1 LKQKTVAACMKTADL
16 SPIDLLPR
24 RIAMNRLLSSVAA
37 ACMFGLFFL
46 LVAVPP
52 GHMPGLGAASD
63 PFASTFSIVGI
74 DLATGDIGVAVQ
86 SKFPNVRPI
95 VPWAEAGV
103 GAIATQ
109 SFINVSYGPKGLAL
123 LRNGATAEETL
134 RILIANDTNRD
145 VRQVGIIDAKGNSA
159 SWTGRECF
167 DWAGGIT
174 GTNVGGKG
182 VVITGKGFAAQGNT
196 LVGKETIE
204 ALARTFQQTSGSLA
218 DKLVAAIVAGGK
230 AGGDRRGEESAALL
244 VKRKGAGYDGTTDD
258 LIDISI
264 YDHPRPLLELERLY
278 KLHKLYYF
286 RTDENHLIKIDPP
299 LCKELQEILSNKP
312 YKGFQFYDGPVSGVF
327 DAKTK
332 KALQDFMGW
341 ENYDVRIRDDD
352 RIDREVLDDIRKN
365 YAEWKSVKK

>member
-1 LKQKTVAACMKTADL
+1 MKRLASAIIGIAAF
-16 SPIDLLPR
+16 
-24 RIAMNRLLSSVAA
+24 V
-37 ACMFGLFFL
+37 LFFL
-46 LVAVPP
+46 VASTSYRSPRQV
-52 GHMPGLGAASD
+52 LASSE
-63 PFASTFSIVGI
+63 PFVSTFSIVGVDPI
-74 DLATGDIGVAVQ
+74 TGDIGVAVQ

-109 SFINVSYGPKGLAL
+109 SFINVSYGSKGLTL
-123 LRNGATAEETL
+123 LRNGATAEEAL
-134 RILIANDTNRD
+134 RILIANDSNRE

-174 GTNVGGKG
+174 GANTGGKG
-182 VVITGKGFAAQGNT
+182 AVITGKGFAAQGNT
-196 LVGKETIE
+196 LVGKETVE
-204 ALARTFQQTSGSLA
+204 ALAKTFQQTTGSLG

-264 YDHPRPLLELERLY
+264 YDHARPLQELERLY

-286 RTDENHLIKIDPP
+286 RTDPKNLIKIDAGI
-299 LCKELQEILSNKP
+299 CRELQTILSNKP
-312 YKGFQFYDGPVSGVF
+312 YKGFLFYNGPVSGSF

-341 ENYDVRIRDDD
+341 ENYDMRIRDDD
-352 RIDREVLDDIRKN
+352 QIDREVLDDIRKN
-365 YAEWKSVKK
+365 YTEWNSKKK

>member
-1 LKQKTVAACMKTADL
+1 MLVQREKRTAFFH
-16 SPIDLLPR
+16 PIDVTPG
-24 RIAMNRLLSSVAA
+24 RIAMKRLISAFVGVSA
-37 ACMFGLFFL
+37 FGLFFL
-46 LVAVPP
+46 F
-52 GHMPGLGAASD
+52 ASFPHRSPHHARTSSE

-74 DLATGDIGVAVQ
+74 DPATGDVGVAVQ

-109 SFINVSYGPKGLAL
+109 SFINVAYGPKGLSL
-123 LRNGATAEETL
+123 LRNGASAEEAL
-134 RILIANDTNRD
+134 RILIQNDSNRD

-174 GTNVGGKG
+174 GTTSGGKG

-196 LVGKETIE
+196 LVGKETVE
-204 ALARTFQQTSGSLA
+204 ALATTFQQTSGSLG
-218 DKLVAAIVAGGK
+218 DRLVAAIVAGGK

-264 YDHPRPLLELERLY
+264 YDHARPLQELERLY

-286 RTDENHLIKIDPP
+286 RTDAKNLIKIDQAI
-299 LCKELQEILSNKP
+299 CRELQAILGNKP
-312 YKGFQFYDGPVSGVF
+312 YKGFLFYDGPVNGVF

-341 ENYDVRIRDDD
+341 ENYDIRVRDDD
-352 RIDREVLDDIRKN
+352 QIDREVLDDIRKN
-365 YAEWKSVKK
+365 YTEWKSMKK

>member
-1 LKQKTVAACMKTADL
+1 MRSARFA
-16 SPIDLLPR
+16 PIDLLPR
-24 RIAMNRLLSSVAA
+24 RNAMNRLMRSAVAISSFV
-37 ACMFGLFFL
+37 FFVWL
-46 LVAVPP
+46 AAVPS
-52 GHMPGLGAASD
+52 GNALHTATTSD

-74 DLATGDIGVAVQ
+74 DPATGDLGVAVQ

-123 LRNGATAEETL
+123 LRNGASAEEAL
-134 RILIANDTNRD
+134 RILIANDSNRD
-145 VRQVGIIDAKGNSA
+145 TRQLGIVDAKGNSA
-159 SWTGRECF
+159 SWTGKECF

-174 GTNVGGKG
+174 GTNSGGKG
-182 VVITGKGFAAQGNT
+182 VVITGTGFAAQGNT
-196 LVGKETIE
+196 LVGKETVE
-204 ALARTFQQTSGSLA
+204 ALARTFQTTTGSLA

-286 RTDENHLIKIDPP
+286 RTNEANLLKIDPAT
-299 LCKELQEILSNKP
+299 CRELQGILGNRP
-312 YKGFQFYDGPVSGVF
+312 YKGFLFYDGPVNGVF
-327 DAKTK
+327 DVKTK

-341 ENYDVRIRDDD
+341 ENYDMRIRDDD
-352 RIDREVLDDIRKN
+352 KIDREVLEDIRKN
-365 YAEWKSVKK
+365 YAEWKSAKK

>member
-1 LKQKTVAACMKTADL
+1 MKRLITLVSGFTAFM
-16 SPIDLLPR
+16 I
-24 RIAMNRLLSSVAA
+24 
-37 ACMFGLFFL
+37 FL
-46 LVAVPP
+46 LLVGNAHHGKPN
-52 GHMPGLGAASD
+52 LTISSD

-74 DLATGDIGVAVQ
+74 DMENGDVGVVVQ

-109 SFINVSYGPKGLAL
+109 SFINVSFGPKGLAL
-123 LRNGATAEETL
+123 LRNGATAEEAL
-134 RILIANDTNRD
+134 KILIANDSGRD
-145 VRQVGIIDAKGNSA
+145 VRQLGIVDAKGNSA

-174 GTNVGGKG
+174 GEKSGGKG
-182 VVITGKGFAAQGNT
+182 QVITGKGFAAQGNT
-196 LVGKETIE
+196 LVGKETVE
-204 ALARTFQQTSGSLA
+204 TLARTFQDTRGTLA
-218 DKLVAAIVAGGK
+218 DKLVAAIVAAGK

-264 YDHPRPLLELERLY
+264 YDHAKPLQELERLY

-286 RTDENHLIKIDPP
+286 RTDPKNLIKIDPTI
-299 LCKELQEILSNKP
+299 CKELQTILSNKA
-312 YKGFQFYDGPVSGVF
+312 YKGYSFYDGPANGLF

-341 ENYDVRIRDDD
+341 ENYDMRIRDDD
-352 RIDREVLDDIRKN
+352 QIDREVLDDIRKN
-365 YAEWKSVKK
+365 YTEWKSMKK